1 MRRRSV
7 LLVPLLMGMAAAVDL
22 GPAVAPRAWAD
33 PPSEVQRLTALC
45 RTDPTYIRWK
55 QQARGGS
62 VRATYDAQAAMMQ
75 CLYDLVDAPAA
86 QKAKWLEAIKQY
98 KELAGLPQ

>member
-1 MRRRSV
+1 
-7 LLVPLLMGMAAAVDL
+7 
-22 GPAVAPRAWAD
+22 
-33 PPSEVQRLTALC
+33 
-45 RTDPTYIRWK
+45 
-55 QQARGGS
+55 

>member
-1 MRRRSV
+1 V

-22 GPAVAPRAWAD
+22 GPAVAPAARAD
-33 PPSEVQRLTALC
+33 QPSEVKRLTALC
-45 RTDPTYIRWK
+45 RTDPTSIRWK

-98 KELAGLPQ
+98 QELAELSQ